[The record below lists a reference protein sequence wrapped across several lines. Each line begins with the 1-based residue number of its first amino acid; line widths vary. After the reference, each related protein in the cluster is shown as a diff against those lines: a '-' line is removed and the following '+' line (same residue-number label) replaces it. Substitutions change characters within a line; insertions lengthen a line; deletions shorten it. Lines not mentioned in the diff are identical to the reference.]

1 MTPTTVCPATT
12 RRERRRV
19 GGAQAAFS
27 LADRD
32 KGLGPADGGLA
43 PINGPDERDGCTDC
57 SQWRNATEAPLA
69 DVLFT
74 LIPVK
79 LCCRSHRT

>member
-27 LADRD
+27 FADRD

-43 PINGPDERDGCTDC
+43 PINGPDERDRCT
-57 SQWRNATEAPLA
+57 
-69 DVLFT
+69 
-74 LIPVK
+74 
-79 LCCRSHRT
+79 